1 MLCTVLFLDGSVR
14 EWNLPSSA
22 IGQEL
27 FDQVCDHLNLLERDY
42 FGLAI
47 FDSPRTK
54 TWLDVSKQISK
65 QSKSI
70 HAQFAFSVKFY
81 PPNPA
86 QLCEDLTRYL
96 LYQQIRRDLLT
107 RRLPCQSVTLIALGS
122 YVLQS
127 EFGPYD
133 PDRHGDTY
141 TNNLYLAPNQNEELL
156 KRMREQHAT
165 YGAMSPAQADLLFL
179 QNASQLPM
187 YGIDRHPAKDSDGE
201 DVVLGVSSEGILLYR
216 DDLVES
222 KYLWPRVL
230 KISYKHSKFFIRTH
244 PSEGSVWTL
253 CFTLASN
260 RACKSLWKVATE
272 HHSFFRLPS
281 VEISRRRLLALSSQ
295 FRHRGRTEAE
305 SLQASSEIARP
316 NPAFPRKLTARS
328 TSLDILSHTSQPEPD
343 WFLMLDSIPPK
354 AIYTKGFDEE
364 LVLADDW
371 KQESDD
377 WLLFQDPTKTTMMP
391 LLYNAEISQE
401 DLEQDAEDTFDGSVE
416 GEPQEEEVM
425 EVGAEDEEFMEE
437 VAEDEEFMEERTEEI
452 QQEGEI
458 LEIRQVKEVK
468 IVRKITREVRTAGGQ
483 LKESKD
489 LEIVEGRDEREA
501 YESVNDRLR
510 EGGTLDQRLK
520 GIRIPWKDVQRDDWY
535 IWFDKQ
541 PPMFYSTSAA
551 KQSRILDQQ
560 QELVARITQLE
571 GLDIYSEA
579 EQEWEIVEEPQEKIV
594 EEGELEGETVEIRR
608 QKFKIIRKRMQEV
621 MTEEEELSLQ
631 EEMVGEIRQQIE
643 AIQEHLE
650 ELVEVEEQQLEL
662 EVLKEELQH
671 VDLLEYKVQQMEQQ
685 TSVETTEDDWFILL
699 DKPPYIIHS
708 APLVQTRVEEG
719 EKETL
724 EMAEMAQRTE
734 QTVFS
739 TTERSEETV
748 FTTTQRTEKT
758 IFITTQRSEER
769 VVVKEGMEGS
779 IIITEPITL
788 QNNTYSV
795 RDIDDDWFLLLEPV
809 PLEVRVTVGDVE
821 PYAAGPVYE
830 PEEEIELEEV
840 ASDEVVVTE
849 DKAEGPDVS
858 ETTAEQI
865 VLETTE
871 PVVQYIEDDWFTVF
885 DQVFVPMKT
894 PPPVVWETLEGP
906 AGISISTISVEMK
919 DEEERDEEMME
930 EWTQRPEPEVLE
942 ISRVQEPMPTFAPR
956 EVEDDWYSQLEI
968 PPRET
973 VRVIEPYTMETRREV
988 EVYQSEE
995 GTSFES
1001 TTVIT
1006 KQTTTLVTITEE
1018 RREMKVTI
1026 TEERDM
1032 YAESPGDYI
1041 TLEVKPPVAVRHIED
1056 DWFVLLEPIPEEI
1069 KPSPAVVWEQEQAL
1083 PAEEQIDAERM
1094 VRTEKRIE
1102 IQERVMVEV
1111 KEVQPVV
1118 QEQRATYTP
1127 REVEDD
1133 WYTLLEVPPKE
1144 TVWVTPY
1151 AEETQVRERE
1161 GVEKTVKRVR
1171 IAEERVVII
1180 ADLEKP
1186 AQAPAVVIQEPSVI
1200 PRDIEDDWFL
1210 FMESVPRPTVS
1221 VEQRLLRE
1229 REEVGTTMKRLKIE
1243 EKVEIIAER
1252 EEPAQRPAVV
1262 IQEPPVVPRDIEDDW
1277 FLLMES
1283 VPVEVKT
1290 PPPVTWEQMQ
1300 PPPDVSRVTVD
1311 SRAEKEEERIR
1322 TEEMRVME
1330 IDVKGVQ
1337 PSVQE
1342 PTPTITPREVDD
1354 DWCPLLEVLPRE
1366 TVDVKEDEMKTVR
1379 REERVTERVTV
1390 IEEQRVVIEKP
1401 TVQVQPQIQ
1410 QPVVVREIDDD
1421 WFTLLDAV
1429 PVQERSVPSVE
1440 IKRPVEVSETKV
1452 VERPRP
1458 EKERILEKERL
1469 REQEIQRVPQKIFV
1483 GAREIEDD
1491 WFTFWDKTILHA
1503 EPSPAVVSKP
1513 EERRAVERER
1523 TERGRGREGERV
1535 KEEDMRKRV
1544 TITEAKRVTVV
1555 QERAPPA
1562 VRHIDD
1568 DWYILLDKAAVEYQ
1582 APPRVTPVIPPTPA
1596 KRPVPVDQPLTSTP
1610 TTHPAP
1616 VIKYIP
1622 EVEKRETRIIVEE
1635 KVKEDE
1641 ELTLIRRKT
1650 ERIEGENIYI
1660 RHSILMLED
1669 FDVTQEVVLR
1679 HRASINELKRVFLEA
1694 EPEYYLSEW
1703 DKHLSICHLDTHT
1716 QLISMEEWSRES
1728 LSIM

>member
-14 EWNLPSSA
+14 EWNLLSSA

-27 FDQVCDHLNLLERDY
+27 FDEVCDHLNLLERDY

-47 FDSPRTK
+47 FDSPSTK

-65 QSKSI
+65 QFKSI

-96 LYQQIRRDLLT
+96 LCLQIRRDLLT

-122 YVLQS
+122 CVLQS

-133 PDRHGDTY
+133 PVRHGDTY

-165 YGAMSPAQADLLFL
+165 YGSMSPAQADLLFL

-201 DVVLGVSSEGILLYR
+201 DVVLGVNSEGILLYR
-216 DDLVES
+216 DDMVES

-260 RACKSLWKVATE
+260 RVCKSLWKVATE

-281 VEISRRRLLALSSQ
+281 VEISRRRLLALRTQ
-295 FRHRGRTEAE
+295 FRYRGRTEAE
-305 SLQASSEIARP
+305 SLQASSEIARSK
-316 NPAFPRKLTARS
+316 PAFPRKLTARS
-328 TSLDILSHTSQPEPD
+328 TSLDILTHTSQPEPDD

-354 AIYTKGFDEE
+354 ALYTK
-364 LVLADDW
+364 AN
-371 KQESDD
+371 
-377 WLLFQDPTKTTMMP
+377 T
-391 LLYNAEISQE
+391 EISQE
-401 DLEQDAEDTFDGSVE
+401 DLEQDAEDPCDGSVE
-416 GEPQEEEVM
+416 GEAQ
-425 EVGAEDEEFMEE
+425 EDEVMEE
-437 VAEDEEFMEERTEEI
+437 VAEDEEIMEEKTEAI

-468 IVRKITREVRTAGGQ
+468 IVRKITREVRTVGGQ

-489 LEIVEGRDEREA
+489 LDILEEREEREA
-501 YESVNDRLR
+501 YESGVLKERLR
-510 EGGTLDQRLK
+510 QGGTVDQRLQ
-520 GIRIPWKDVQRDDWY
+520 GMCIPWKDVQRDDWY
-535 IWFDKQ
+535 ILFDKQ
-541 PPMFYSTSAA
+541 PPMFYPTFAV

-560 QELVARITQLE
+560 QELVARITKLE
-571 GLDIYSEA
+571 GLDIYGEA

-621 MTEEEELSLQ
+621 MVEEEELPLQ
-631 EEMVGEIRQQIE
+631 EDIVDEIQQQIE

-662 EVLKEELQH
+662 EVLKERLQE

-685 TSVETTEDDWFILL
+685 TNVETTVDDWFFLL
-699 DKPPYIIHS
+699 DKLPYIIHS
-708 APLVQTRVEEG
+708 APLAVQSSVD
-719 EKETL
+719 EKESL
-724 EMAEMAQRTE
+724 EMAEMGQRTE
-734 QTVFS
+734 EAV
-739 TTERSEETV
+739 
-748 FTTTQRTEKT
+748 
-758 IFITTQRSEER
+758 FITRERSEER
-769 VVVKEGMEGS
+769 VVKEGMEESVVNIETGV
-779 IIITEPITL
+779 ITEPITL

-809 PLEVRVTVGDVE
+809 PLEARLTVGDVE
-821 PYAAGPVYE
+821 PYTTGPIYE
-830 PEEEIELEEV
+830 PEQERMLEEESSDEEEIV
-840 ASDEVVVTE
+840 
-849 DKAEGPDVS
+849 EGLDVS
-858 ETTAEQI
+858 ETTVEQI
-865 VLETTE
+865 ALEKTE
-871 PVVQYIEDDWFTVF
+871 PVVRYIEDDWFTLF
-885 DQVFVPMKT
+885 DQVFVPIKT

-906 AGISISTISVEMK
+906 AGISTISVEMK

-930 EWTQRPEPEVLE
+930 EWTQRPKPEVVE
-942 ISRVQEPMPTFAPR
+942 FSRVQEPTPTFAPR
-956 EVEDDWYSQLEI
+956 DVEDDWYSELEI
-968 PPRET
+968 PHKET
-973 VRVIEPYTMETRREV
+973 VRVVEPYTMETRREV

-1006 KQTTTLVTITEE
+1006 KEMTTLVTITEE

-1026 TEERDM
+1026 MEERDV

-1041 TLEVKPPVAVRHIED
+1041 TLEVKPPVAVWHVVD
-1056 DWFVLLEPIPEEI
+1056 DWFMLLEPTPVEV
-1069 KPSPAVVWEQEQAL
+1069 KPSPAVSWEQEPAV
-1083 PAEEQIDAERM
+1083 PAEEQTDGERM
-1094 VRTEKRIE
+1094 VRMEKRTE
-1102 IQERVMVEV
+1102 TQEQRMVEV
-1111 KEVQPVV
+1111 KEVQPVI
-1118 QEQRATYTP
+1118 QEQRPTFTP
-1127 REVEDD
+1127 REVEND
-1133 WYTLLEVPPKE
+1133 WYTLLDVPPKE
-1144 TVWVTPY
+1144 TVWVAPQY
-1151 AEETQVRERE
+1151 VEETQVRERE
-1161 GVEKTVKRVR
+1161 EVERTVKRVR
-1171 IAEERVVII
+1171 ISKEEVVVI
-1180 ADLEKP
+1180 E
-1186 AQAPAVVIQEPSVI
+1186 
-1200 PRDIEDDWFL
+1200 
-1210 FMESVPRPTVS
+1210 
-1221 VEQRLLRE
+1221 
-1229 REEVGTTMKRLKIE
+1229 
-1243 EKVEIIAER
+1243 ER

-1262 IQEPPVVPRDIEDDW
+1262 IQERPVVPREIEDDW

-1290 PPPVTWEQMQ
+1290 QPPVWATKRLVREREEVERTVKRVRISEEEVVVIEEREEAAQRPAVVIQERPVVPREIEDDWFSLMESVPVDVKTPPSVAWERMQ
-1300 PPPDVSRVTVD
+1300 PPPEVSRVTVD
-1311 SRAEKEEERIR
+1311 TRAKQEEERIR
-1322 TEEMRVME
+1322 VEEMRVME
-1330 IDVKGVQ
+1330 REMKGVQ
-1337 PSVQE
+1337 PTIQQL
-1342 PTPTITPREVDD
+1342 TPTFTPREVDD
-1354 DWCPLLEVLPRE
+1354 VWYTLLEVLPRE
-1366 TVDVKEDEMKTVR
+1366 TVGVKEDVMKTVR
-1379 REERVTERVTV
+1379 REERVTERVTI

-1401 TVQVQPQIQ
+1401 TVQVQPQMQ
-1410 QPVVVREIDDD
+1410 QPAVVREIDDD
-1421 WFTLLDAV
+1421 WFKLLDAV
-1429 PVQERSVPSVE
+1429 PLQERSVPSVE
-1440 IKRPVEVSETKV
+1440 MRRPVDVSKTKM

-1458 EKERILEKERL
+1458 EKEKERL
-1469 REQEIQRVPQKIFV
+1469 GEQEIQRVPQKIFV
-1483 GAREIEDD
+1483 GVWEIEDD
-1491 WFTFWDKTILHA
+1491 WFKLWDKTILHA
-1503 EPSPAVVSKP
+1503 DTRAAVVSKP
-1513 EERRAVERER
+1513 AEHRAVERER
-1523 TERGRGREGERV
+1523 IERGGVRERERV

-1544 TITEAKRVTVV
+1544 TITEVTRVRTV

-1568 DWYILLDKAAVEYQ
+1568 DWYILLDKVSVEYP
-1582 APPRVTPVIPPTPA
+1582 APPRVAPVIPPTPA

-1616 VIKYIP
+1616 IIKYTP
-1622 EVEKRETRIIVEE
+1622 EVKRQETQVIVEE
-1635 KVKEDE
+1635 KTKEDE

-1650 ERIEGENIYI
+1650 QRIVGENIYI

-1679 HRASINELKRVFLEA
+1679 RRASINELKRIFLEA
-1694 EPEYYLSEW
+1694 EPEYHLSEW

-1728 LSIM
+1728 VSIM